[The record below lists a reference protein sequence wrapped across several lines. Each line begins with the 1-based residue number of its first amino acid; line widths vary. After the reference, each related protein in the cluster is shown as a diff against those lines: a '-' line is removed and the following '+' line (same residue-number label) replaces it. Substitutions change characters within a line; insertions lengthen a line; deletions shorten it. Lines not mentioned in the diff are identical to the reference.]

1 MAAPDTAARLQM
13 ISMAR
18 PPSMYTVCF
27 RSSRLIRY
35 RCESRSTRKRMS
47 TTFCSRSR
55 SRRPACR
62 SSGRAPSRG
71 FALTR
76 SVGHPST
83 LPRRCLRSRVGSCT
97 PWPSRPRSQHST
109 ARAAARC
116 RSGSA
121 ATTPRLHSKAPP
133 PWAASK
139 RARRHRGCQANKG
152 RSVAP
157 IPLPHPLPHHH
168 PPSLLLRFSRAHVRA
183 RGVQANL
190 GTAAAL
196 RATKRSSGL
205 QVRRP
210 STTARNRHTAR
221 CGTPRSHPPS
231 LPLPPSRRRPL
242 RSAQRPVPSRRPL
255 ARRPTSRQSTAELG
269 RRRASAVAWRIRSRR
284 MGGPTGWAPCLRAS
298 RTGSTAT
305 CPPASATPRRR
316 MACRTLSRPGRH
328 RPPSVSTLAP
338 PRSHPTL
345 TPRRYAPMHHVQMY
359 VPQPASPP
367 QWGRQMRHGPP
378 PMGLGYVP
386 PTSPSHLRAPHS
398 PAPKVHRT
406 SARIRDPHS
415 ALGPRSPPLALARQ
429 PPIEAALECYGMKQ
443 PEPPANADGTPGE
456 WPAALKAEPPI
467 DCASESQPLHDA
479 FAFAR
484 ALPRDVKDLRGADL
498 RGVRQRELAN
508 AKVDE
513 ARRCPP
519 RSRLAERRAS
529 PLHPSGPARAHA
541 YAYTCTR
548 AVAAPRV
555 WSIPTSC
562 APLRC
567 RRSSAGSWQPRRGT
581 KPCTARR
588 TLRTWRARCLCSAR
602 TATNVSSVTGCGIA
616 AAIRCPTCTRRSCA
630 PRRSPTALCLAKR
643 ETRAPTPTRPSS
655 CGRIPSSC
663 CASSRPANRPNSCA

>member
-18 PPSMYTVCF
+18 PPPSMYTVCF

-35 RCESRSTRKRMS
+35 RCASRSMRKRMS

-168 PPSLLLRFSRAHVRA
+168 PPSLLLLFSRAHARA

-221 CGTPRSHPPS
+221 RHAPSHPPS
-231 LPLPPSRRRPL
+231 LPPPPSRRRPL
-242 RSAQRPVPSRRPL
+242 RSAQRPSP
-255 ARRPTSRQSTAELG
+255 
-269 RRRASAVAWRIRSRR
+269 
-284 MGGPTGWAPCLRAS
+284 
-298 RTGSTAT
+298 
-305 CPPASATPRRR
+305 
-316 MACRTLSRPGRH
+316 
-328 RPPSVSTLAP
+328 AP
-338 PRSHPTL
+338 PRSQGVLLRARAQRSLVAAGRRQWPGRAAGAWVVQQDGRLASGPAGRAARQPALRHRLLRAAAWPAVRCRAPAATGRPLSPLSPLPAPTPL
-345 TPRRYAPMHHVQMY
+345 SPLVGTRRCTTCRCTCRSQPRRRNGGGRCAMARRQWAWDTCRRPRRLTSE
-359 VPQPASPP
+359 PRTRRRRRCTELPLASE
-367 QWGRQMRHGPP
+367 
-378 PMGLGYVP
+378 
-386 PTSPSHLRAPHS
+386 T
-398 PAPKVHRT
+398 RT
-406 SARIRDPHS
+406 RPS
-415 ALGPRSPPLALARQ
+415 ALAHPRSPLLASLQ
-429 PPIEAALECYGMKQ
+429 
-443 PEPPANADGTPGE
+443 
-456 WPAALKAEPPI
+456 
-467 DCASESQPLHDA
+467 
-479 FAFAR
+479 
-484 ALPRDVKDLRGADL
+484 
-498 RGVRQRELAN
+498 
-508 AKVDE
+508 
-513 ARRCPP
+513 
-519 RSRLAERRAS
+519 SR
-529 PLHPSGPARAHA
+529 
-541 YAYTCTR
+541 
-548 AVAAPRV
+548 
-555 WSIPTSC
+555 
-562 APLRC
+562 
-567 RRSSAGSWQPRRGT
+567 
-581 KPCTARR
+581 
-588 TLRTWRARCLCSAR
+588 
-602 TATNVSSVTGCGIA
+602 
-616 AAIRCPTCTRRSCA
+616 
-630 PRRSPTALCLAKR
+630 
-643 ETRAPTPTRPSS
+643 RPSN
-655 CGRIPSSC
+655 
-663 CASSRPANRPNSCA
+663 ATA

>member
-1 MAAPDTAARLQM
+1 MAAPDPAARLQM

-35 RCESRSTRKRMS
+35 RCACRSTRKRMS

-157 IPLPHPLPHHH
+157 IPLPHPLPHHP
-168 PPSLLLRFSRAHVRA
+168 PPSLLLLFSRAHARA

-328 RPPSVSTLAP
+328 RPPSVSTLPLPAP
-338 PRSHPTL
+338 TPLSPLVGTRRCTTCRCTCRSQ
-345 TPRRYAPMHHVQMY
+345 PRRRNGGGRCAMARRQWAWDTCRRPRRLTSE
-359 VPQPASPP
+359 PRTRRRRRCTELPLASET
-367 QWGRQMRHGPP
+367 RTR
-378 PMGLGYVP
+378 
-386 PTSPSHLRAPHS
+386 PSTLAH
-398 PAPKVHRT
+398 
-406 SARIRDPHS
+406 
-415 ALGPRSPPLALARQ
+415 PRSPLLASLQ
-429 PPIEAALECYGMKQ
+429 
-443 PEPPANADGTPGE
+443 
-456 WPAALKAEPPI
+456 
-467 DCASESQPLHDA
+467 
-479 FAFAR
+479 
-484 ALPRDVKDLRGADL
+484 
-498 RGVRQRELAN
+498 
-508 AKVDE
+508 
-513 ARRCPP
+513 
-519 RSRLAERRAS
+519 SR
-529 PLHPSGPARAHA
+529 
-541 YAYTCTR
+541 
-548 AVAAPRV
+548 
-555 WSIPTSC
+555 
-562 APLRC
+562 
-567 RRSSAGSWQPRRGT
+567 
-581 KPCTARR
+581 
-588 TLRTWRARCLCSAR
+588 
-602 TATNVSSVTGCGIA
+602 
-616 AAIRCPTCTRRSCA
+616 
-630 PRRSPTALCLAKR
+630 
-643 ETRAPTPTRPSS
+643 RPSN
-655 CGRIPSSC
+655 
-663 CASSRPANRPNSCA
+663 ATA

>member
-18 PPSMYTVCF
+18 PPPSMYTVCF

-157 IPLPHPLPHHH
+157 IPLPHPLPHHP

-242 RSAQRPVPSRRPL
+242 RSAQRPVPSRRRARKASYFAPEHSGAWSPPGVGSGL
-255 ARRPTSRQSTAELG
+255 AHTQPAHGWSNRMGALPPGQPDGQHGNLPSGIGYSAPPHGLPY
-269 RRRASAVAWRIRSRR
+269 AVA
-284 MGGPTGWAPCLRAS
+284 P
-298 RTGSTAT
+298 
-305 CPPASATPRRR
+305 
-316 MACRTLSRPGRH
+316 
-328 RPPSVSTLAP
+328 RPP
-338 PRSHPTL
+338 
-345 TPRRYAPMHHVQMY
+345 
-359 VPQPASPP
+359 
-367 QWGRQMRHGPP
+367 
-378 PMGLGYVP
+378 
-386 PTSPSHLRAPHS
+386 
-398 PAPKVHRT
+398 
-406 SARIRDPHS
+406 
-415 ALGPRSPPLALARQ
+415 
-429 PPIEAALECYGMKQ
+429 
-443 PEPPANADGTPGE
+443 
-456 WPAALKAEPPI
+456 PAAL
-467 DCASESQPLHDA
+467 CLH
-479 FAFAR
+479 
-484 ALPRDVKDLRGADL
+484 
-498 RGVRQRELAN
+498 
-508 AKVDE
+508 
-513 ARRCPP
+513 
-519 RSRLAERRAS
+519 SRPS
-529 PLHPSGPARAHA
+529 PLPPHSHPS
-541 YAYTCTR
+541 
-548 AVAAPRV
+548 
-555 WSIPTSC
+555 
-562 APLRC
+562 
-567 RRSSAGSWQPRRGT
+567 
-581 KPCTARR
+581 
-588 TLRTWRARCLCSAR
+588 
-602 TATNVSSVTGCGIA
+602 
-616 AAIRCPTCTRRSCA
+616 
-630 PRRSPTALCLAKR
+630 
-643 ETRAPTPTRPSS
+643 
-655 CGRIPSSC
+655 
-663 CASSRPANRPNSCA
+663 